1 MSSRGELVQLDV
13 ELVTGRS
20 GFVVWTETYPCDL
33 ESAADV
39 EQEIVR
45 QVVRKVAGSFKP
57 IRAAIVSPAT
67 RPSRSAYERYLR
79 AEAALDDPDDPRGP
93 DRALELLAKALEQD
107 PDFALAW
114 ASRSRALW
122 KIWSRDRTQESVRMA
137 EEAADRAIRLNPE
150 LLEARVARAQIY
162 RATSRYAASIREL
175 LEVLSRN
182 PNWDEAELQ
191 LAASYREAGDLAHAE
206 ARLRHAVKLRP
217 GYWRNWN
224 ALGGLL
230 VLRADYDGAR
240 AAYEKITQ
248 LVPQRNLGYEQLAAI
263 AILQGRYDAAIAAY
277 EKLPAPVQD
286 GVLATNIGTAYFFQ
300 HRLPEADRYYALA
313 LRLEPGNPGAWKMM
327 GDLETRMGRADSARA
342 HYTEA
347 VRLLESVLHVDPK
360 NVAVQVERA
369 LCLAKA
375 GECGAAGAEL
385 EAIAA
390 SIPADNAEIAHRIAK
405 LDAVCGRRAA
415 ALEALRRAVKL
426 GVSPEVVRDE
436 DEFRAL
442 AGDPV
447 FREITERK

>member
-1 MSSRGELVQLDV
+1 M
-13 ELVTGRS
+13 
-20 GFVVWTETYPCDL
+20 
-33 ESAADV
+33 
-39 EQEIVR
+39 
-45 QVVRKVAGSFKP
+45 
-57 IRAAIVSPAT
+57 
-67 RPSRSAYERYLR
+67 
-79 AEAALDDPDDPRGP
+79 
-93 DRALELLAKALEQD
+93 
-107 PDFALAW
+107 
-114 ASRSRALW
+114 
-122 KIWSRDRTQESVRMA
+122 
-137 EEAADRAIRLNPE
+137 
-150 LLEARVARAQIY
+150 
-162 RATSRYAASIREL
+162 
-175 LEVLSRN
+175 
-182 PNWDEAELQ
+182 
-191 LAASYREAGDLAHAE
+191 
-206 ARLRHAVKLRP
+206 
-217 GYWRNWN
+217 
-224 ALGGLL
+224 
-230 VLRADYDGAR
+230 
-240 AAYEKITQ
+240 
-248 LVPQRNLGYEQLAAI
+248 PQRNLGYEQLAAI

-442 AGDPV
+442 AGDPM